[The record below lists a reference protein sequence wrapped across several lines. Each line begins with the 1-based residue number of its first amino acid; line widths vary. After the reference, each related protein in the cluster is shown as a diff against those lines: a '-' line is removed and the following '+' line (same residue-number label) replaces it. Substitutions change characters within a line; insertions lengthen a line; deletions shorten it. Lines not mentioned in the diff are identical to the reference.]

1 MIREYDSPEAVAQL
15 DDGAVPPVP
24 PEVLSS
30 NPPLVHLAELDERE
44 RLVARCSLWRRRD
57 AEGADTDDGLVG
69 HFAAGAD
76 GAGRELLE
84 HAFARLAGMGCARA
98 IGPMDGD
105 TWHSYRFVTDPGT
118 EPPFVFEPSN
128 PPGWPALFEAAG
140 FEPLNTYY
148 STLVPDLHHTDER
161 TPGRV
166 EAFRET
172 GVSFRTLDPGRF
184 EEELTRIYALSR
196 VAFAA
201 NFLYSPIDERAF
213 LDLYRPIQ
221 PHVVPELVHF
231 AEAEGRLIGF
241 SFGTPDLLEVQ
252 RSGKARTMLIKS
264 LAVHPDEGGKG
275 LGAVL
280 MDLPQRSAVELGFE
294 RGIQAFMEK
303 ENRSL
308 AISGHYAHTI
318 REYTLFHR
326 SLP

>member
-1 MIREYDSPEAVAQL
+1 MIREYTSPADVADL
-15 DDGAVPPVP
+15 DEGAVLPVP
-24 PEVLSS
+24 PEVLVA
-30 NPPLVHLAELDERE
+30 NRPLVHLAEFDGRE

-57 AEGADTDDGLVG
+57 AQGADTEDGLVG
-69 HFAAGAD
+69 HFAAAVD

-84 HAFARLAGMGCARA
+84 HALARLAAMGCARA

-118 EPPFVFEPSN
+118 EPPFIFEPSN
-128 PPGWPALFEAAG
+128 PPEWPALFEAAG
-140 FEPLNTYY
+140 FEPLNSYF

-166 EAFRET
+166 EALRGT
-172 GVSFRTLDPGRF
+172 GVSFRTLEPERF
-184 EEELTRIYALSR
+184 DEELARVYALSR
-196 VAFAA
+196 VAFAE
-201 NFLYSPIDERAF
+201 NFMYSPIDEGRF

-231 AEAEGRLIGF
+231 AEADDRLIGF
-241 SFGTPDLLEVQ
+241 SFGTPDLLEIQ
-252 RSGKARTMLIKS
+252 RTGNARTMLIKS

-280 MDLPQRSAVELGFE
+280 MDLPQRSAAQLGFE

-303 ENRSL
+303 DNRSR
-308 AISGHYAHTI
+308 AIAAHYAKSI

-326 SLP
+326 FLP